1 MKKLLLSV
9 GVIFLIASVLFGICQ
24 AQSVEG
30 HGDTHAYEHAIGLRG
45 GFGAGGFG
53 GGVTYKRQLGNEANY
68 GEAILNLGNRLLTL
82 SALYERTQT
91 TNVDGLRWYYGGG
104 PALGVGNEFNIGLV
118 GVVGIEFT
126 FFDIP
131 LNASLDA
138 SPVLYLYQSEEGN
151 DQFDWQVGVFSLRYI
166 LR

>member
-1 MKKLLLSV
+1 MKKLVLSV
-9 GVIFLIASVLFGICQ
+9 FVMFIVSHSQ

-30 HGDTHAYEHAIGLRG
+30 HGDAHAYEQAIGLR
-45 GFGAGGFG
+45 GGFG
-53 GGVTYKRQLGNEANY
+53 GGVTYKQQLGSEVNY
-68 GEAILNLGNRLLTL
+68 GEAILNFWDRLLTIR
-82 SALYERTQT
+82 ALYERTQT

-104 PALGVGNEFNIGLV
+104 PVLGVGSEFNIGLG

-131 LNASLDA
+131 INASLDV
-138 SPVLYLYQSEEGN
+138 SPTVYLFQSEDERN
-151 DQFDWQVGVFSLRYI
+151 NFDWQVGGFSLRYI

>member
-1 MKKLLLSV
+1 MKKLL
-9 GVIFLIASVLFGICQ
+9 FSVLILFFITNTK

-30 HGDTHAYEHAIGLRG
+30 HGDTHAYEQAIGLR
-45 GFGAGGFG
+45 GGFG
-53 GGVTYKRQLGNEANY
+53 GGVTYKQQLGNEANY
-68 GEAILNLGNRLLTL
+68 GEAILNFWDKIL
-82 SALYERTQT
+82 SVRALYERTQT

-104 PALGVGNEFNIGLV
+104 PVLGVGSEFHVGLS

-131 LNASLDA
+131 INASLDV
-138 SPVLYLYQSEEGN
+138 SPALLLFQSDDDN
-151 DQFDWQVGVFSLRYI
+151 DKRDSFDWQVGGFSLRYI

>member
-1 MKKLLLSV
+1 MQKLLFSV
-9 GVIFLIASVLFGICQ
+9 LILFLITSAE

-30 HGDTHAYEHAIGLRG
+30 HGDPHAYERAVGLRG
-45 GFGAGGFG
+45 GFGEGGFG
-53 GGVTYKRQLGNEANY
+53 GGITYKQQLGNETNY
-68 GEAILNLGNRLLTL
+68 GEAILNVGNNLLTIR
-82 SALYERTQT
+82 ALYERTQT

-104 PALGVGNEFNIGLV
+104 PGLGVGDEFNLGII

-138 SPVLYLYQSEEGN
+138 TPVLHLYQSEDDN
-151 DQFDWQVGVFSLRYI
+151 DSFDWQVGVFSLRYI